1 MKNAIKF
8 FKYDL
13 RKGKMV
19 LVLSIV
25 LCAPFSLVMGQNDE
39 NIYSIF
45 AYMSLIAMIAP
56 LSLFSYE
63 QKSGCGFDNML
74 PAKEI
79 ERVSGRFLTGVF
91 YIILEMLIA
100 TILSAIMIK
109 TWGKSFPDLG
119 VVIVLSAGVTFIY
132 NSIMNTIMYAMGTS
146 GNPQLKRVVMIFPT
160 MVIWGVLNAFSDVL
174 LQGENIENI
183 AMFVSKHINLI
194 AAIILIIGI
203 AMYIGGIMLS
213 TYIVKRKDY

>member
-8 FKYDL
+8 LKYDL

-25 LCAPFSLVMGQNDE
+25 LFAPIGLIMGRNDE

-45 AYMSLIAMIAP
+45 AYMALIAMIAP

-119 VVIVLSAGVTFIY
+119 VVIMLSAGVPFIY

-146 GNPQLKRVVMIFPT
+146 GNPQLKRVVLIFPT

-183 AMFVSKHINLI
+183 VMFVPKHINLI
-194 AAIILIIGI
+194 AAIVLIIGI

>member
-25 LCAPFSLVMGQNDE
+25 LFAPIGLIMGRNDE

-63 QKSGCGFDNML
+63 QKNGCGFDNML

-109 TWGKSFPDLG
+109 TWGKSFHELG
-119 VVIVLSAGVTFIY
+119 VVIMLSAGVPFIY
-132 NSIMNTIMYAMGTS
+132 NSLMNTIMYAMGTS

-183 AMFVSKHINLI
+183 AMFVSKHINSI
-194 AAIILIIGI
+194 AVIVLIIGI

>member
-119 VVIVLSAGVTFIY
+119 VVIVLSAGVPFIY
-132 NSIMNTIMYAMGTS
+132 NSIMNTIMYAMETS

>member
-25 LCAPFSLVMGQNDE
+25 LCAPISLVMGQNDE
-39 NIYSIF
+39 NVYSIF
-45 AYMSLIAMIAP
+45 TYMSLIAMIAP

-109 TWGKSFPDLG
+109 TWGKSFPELG
-119 VVIVLSAGVTFIY
+119 VVIMLSAGVPFIY

-146 GNPQLKRVVMIFPT
+146 GNPQLKRVVLIFPT
-160 MVIWGVLNAFSDVL
+160 MVICGVLNAFSDLL
-174 LQGENIENI
+174 LQGENI
-183 AMFVSKHINLI
+183 AMFVSKHINSI
-194 AAIILIIGI
+194 AAIVLIIGI
-203 AMYIGGIMLS
+203 VMYIGGIMLS

>member
-25 LCAPFSLVMGQNDE
+25 LFAPIGLIMGRNDE

-63 QKSGCGFDNML
+63 QKNGCGFDNML

-91 YIILEMLIA
+91 CIILEMLIA

-109 TWGKSFPDLG
+109 TWGKTFHELG
-119 VVIVLSAGVTFIY
+119 VVIMLSAGVPFIY
-132 NSIMNTIMYAMGTS
+132 NSLMNTIMYAMGTS

-183 AMFVSKHINLI
+183 AMFVLKHINSI
-194 AAIILIIGI
+194 AVIILIIGI
-203 AMYIGGIMLS
+203 AIYIGGIMLS

>member
-1 MKNAIKF
+1 
-8 FKYDL
+8 
-13 RKGKMV
+13 
-19 LVLSIV
+19 
-25 LCAPFSLVMGQNDE
+25 
-39 NIYSIF
+39 
-45 AYMSLIAMIAP
+45 
-56 LSLFSYE
+56 
-63 QKSGCGFDNML
+63 
-74 PAKEI
+74 
-79 ERVSGRFLTGVF
+79 
-91 YIILEMLIA
+91 
-100 TILSAIMIK
+100 
-109 TWGKSFPDLG
+109 
-119 VVIVLSAGVTFIY
+119 
-132 NSIMNTIMYAMGTS
+132 MYAMGTS

>member
-13 RKGKMV
+13 RKGK
-19 LVLSIV
+19 IV
-25 LCAPFSLVMGQNDE
+25 LILSLVFFAPIGFMMGKNND
-39 NIYSIF
+39 NVYSIF
-45 AYMSLIAMIAP
+45 AYMALIAMIGP

-63 QKSGCGFDNML
+63 QKNGCGFDNML

-91 YIILEMLIA
+91 YVVLEMLIA
-100 TILSAIMIK
+100 IILSAIAIK
-109 TWGKSFPDLG
+109 TFGKSFPEIS
-119 VVIVLSAGVTFIY
+119 VAIMLSAGVPFIY
-132 NSIMNTIMYAMGTS
+132 NSIMNTVLYGMGTS
-146 GNPQLKRVVMIFPT
+146 GNPQLKRVVLIFPT
-160 MVIWGVLNAFSDVL
+160 MILWGVLSEFSDTL
-174 LQGENIENI
+174 SQRGEFENVVTYI
-183 AMFVSKHINLI
+183 SRHINLI
-194 AAIILIIGI
+194 AAIVFTIGI

>member
-25 LCAPFSLVMGQNDE
+25 LCAPISLAMGQNDE
-39 NIYSIF
+39 NVYSIF
-45 AYMSLIAMIAP
+45 TYMSLIAMIAP

-63 QKSGCGFDNML
+63 QKSGCSFDNML

-109 TWGKSFPDLG
+109 TWGKSFHELG
-119 VVIVLSAGVTFIY
+119 VVIMLSAGVPFIY

-183 AMFVSKHINLI
+183 VMLVSKHLNSI
-194 AAIILIIGI
+194 AAIVLIIGI
-203 AMYIGGIMLS
+203 VMYIGGIMLS

>member
-25 LCAPFSLVMGQNDE
+25 LFAPIGLIMGRNDE

-63 QKSGCGFDNML
+63 QKNGCGFDNML

-109 TWGKSFPDLG
+109 TWGKTFHELG
-119 VVIVLSAGVTFIY
+119 VVIMLSAGVPFIY
-132 NSIMNTIMYAMGTS
+132 NSLMNTIMYAMGTS

-183 AMFVSKHINLI
+183 AMFVSKHINSI
-194 AAIILIIGI
+194 AVIVLIIGI
-203 AMYIGGIMLS
+203 AIYIGGIMLS

>member
-25 LCAPFSLVMGQNDE
+25 LCAPISLVMGQNDE
-39 NIYSIF
+39 NVYSIF
-45 AYMSLIAMIAP
+45 TYMSLIAMIAP

-109 TWGKSFPDLG
+109 TWGKSFHELG
-119 VVIVLSAGVTFIY
+119 VVIMLSAGVPFIY

-146 GNPQLKRVVMIFPT
+146 GNPQLKRVVLIFPP

-174 LQGENIENI
+174 LQGENIV
-183 AMFVSKHINLI
+183 MFVSKHLNSI
-194 AAIILIIGI
+194 AAIVLIIGI
-203 AMYIGGIMLS
+203 VMYIGGIMLS

>member
-25 LCAPFSLVMGQNDE
+25 LFAPIGLIMGRNDE

-63 QKSGCGFDNML
+63 QKNGCGFDNML

-109 TWGKSFPDLG
+109 TWGKSFHELG
-119 VVIVLSAGVTFIY
+119 VVIMLSAGVPFIY
-132 NSIMNTIMYAMGTS
+132 NSLMNTIMYAMGTS

-183 AMFVSKHINLI
+183 AMFVSKHINSI
-194 AAIILIIGI
+194 AVIILIIGI
-203 AMYIGGIMLS
+203 AIYIGGIMLS
-213 TYIVKRKDY
+213 TYIVKRNDY

>member
-19 LVLSIV
+19 LVLTIG
-25 LCAPFSLVMGQNDE
+25 LFAPISLIMGRN
-39 NIYSIF
+39 NNVYSIF
-45 AYMSLIAMIAP
+45 TYMSLIAMIAP

-63 QKSGCGFDNML
+63 QKNGCGFDNML

-109 TWGKSFPDLG
+109 TWGKSFHELG
-119 VVIVLSAGVTFIY
+119 VVIMLSAGVPFIY
-132 NSIMNTIMYAMGTS
+132 NSLMNTIMYAMGTS

-183 AMFVSKHINLI
+183 AMFVSKHINSI
-194 AAIILIIGI
+194 AVIILIIGI
-203 AMYIGGIMLS
+203 AIYIGGIMLS

>member
-13 RKGKMV
+13 RKGKM
-19 LVLSIV
+19 LMVLSIV
-25 LCAPFSLVMGQNDE
+25 LFAPIGLIMGQNTE

-45 AYMSLIAMIAP
+45 AYMSLIAMIVP

-109 TWGKSFPDLG
+109 TWGKSFHELG
-119 VVIVLSAGVTFIY
+119 VVIMLSAGVPFIY

-146 GNPQLKRVVMIFPT
+146 GNPQLKRVVLIFPS
-160 MVIWGVLNAFSDVL
+160 MVIWGVLNAFSDVI
-174 LQGENIENI
+174 LQGENI

>member
-1 MKNAIKF
+1 MRNAIKF

-13 RKGKMV
+13 RKGK
-19 LVLSIV
+19 IV
-25 LCAPFSLVMGQNDE
+25 LILSLVFFAPIGFIMGKNNDSV
-39 NIYSIF
+39 YSIF
-45 AYMSLIAMIAP
+45 SYMSLIAMVGP

-63 QKSGCGFDNML
+63 QKNGCGFDNML

-91 YIILEMLIA
+91 YVVWEMLLA

-109 TWGKSFPDLG
+109 TLGKSFPEIPI
-119 VVIVLSAGVTFIY
+119 VIMLSAGVPFIY
-132 NSIMNTIMYAMGTS
+132 NSIMNTVLYGMGTS
-146 GNPQLKRVVMIFPT
+146 GNPQLKRIILILPTVVL
-160 MVIWGVLNAFSDVL
+160 WGVLSVFSDTL
-174 LQGENIENI
+174 LKGGEFENIVMYI
-183 AMFVSKHINLI
+183 LKHINVVAVVI
-194 AAIILIIGI
+194 FIIGV

>member
-25 LCAPFSLVMGQNDE
+25 LCAPIGLIMGRNDE

-63 QKSGCGFDNML
+63 QKNGCGFDNML

-119 VVIVLSAGVTFIY
+119 VVIMLSAGVPFIY
-132 NSIMNTIMYAMGTS
+132 NSLMNTIMYAMGTS
-146 GNPQLKRVVMIFPT
+146 GNPQLKRVVLIFPT
-160 MVIWGVLNAFSDVL
+160 MVLWGVLNAFSDVL
-174 LQGENIENI
+174 LQGEHFENI
-183 AMFVSKHINLI
+183 VMFVSKHINLI
-194 AAIILIIGI
+194 AAIVLIIGI

>member
-25 LCAPFSLVMGQNDE
+25 LFAPIGLIMGRNDE

-63 QKSGCGFDNML
+63 QKNGCGFDNML

-109 TWGKSFPDLG
+109 TWGKSFHELG
-119 VVIVLSAGVTFIY
+119 VVIMLSAGVPFIY
-132 NSIMNTIMYAMGTS
+132 NSLMNTIMYAMGTS

-174 LQGENIENI
+174 LQGENIETI
-183 AMFVSKHINLI
+183 AMFVSKHINSI
-194 AAIILIIGI
+194 AVIVLIIGI

>member
-25 LCAPFSLVMGQNDE
+25 LFAPIGLIMGRNDE

-63 QKSGCGFDNML
+63 QKNGCGFDNML

-109 TWGKSFPDLG
+109 TWGKSFHELG
-119 VVIVLSAGVTFIY
+119 VVIMLSAGVPFIY
-132 NSIMNTIMYAMGTS
+132 NSLMNTIMYAMGTS

-183 AMFVSKHINLI
+183 AMFVSKHINSI
-194 AAIILIIGI
+194 AVIILIIGI
-203 AMYIGGIMLS
+203 AIYIGGIMLS

>member
-119 VVIVLSAGVTFIY
+119 VVIVLSAGVPFSY
-132 NSIMNTIMYAMGTS
+132 NSIMNTIMYAMGPS

-160 MVIWGVLNAFSDVL
+160 LVFWGVLNAFSDVL

-213 TYIVKRKDY
+213 TYVVKRKDY

>member
-8 FKYDL
+8 LKYDL

-25 LCAPFSLVMGQNDE
+25 LFAPIGLIMGRNDE

-45 AYMSLIAMIAP
+45 AYMALIAMIAP

-119 VVIVLSAGVTFIY
+119 VVIMLSAGVPFIY

-146 GNPQLKRVVMIFPT
+146 GNPQLKRVVLIFPT

-183 AMFVSKHINLI
+183 VMFVSKHINLI
-194 AAIILIIGI
+194 AAIVLIIGI

>member
-109 TWGKSFPDLG
+109 TWGKSSPDLG
-119 VVIVLSAGVTFIY
+119 VVIVLSAGVPFIY

-213 TYIVKRKDY
+213 TYVVKRKDY

>member
-25 LCAPFSLVMGQNDE
+25 LFAPIGLIMGRNDE

-63 QKSGCGFDNML
+63 QKNGCGFVNML

-109 TWGKSFPDLG
+109 TWGKTFHELG
-119 VVIVLSAGVTFIY
+119 VVIMLSAGVPFIY
-132 NSIMNTIMYAMGTS
+132 NSLMNTIMYAMGTS

-183 AMFVSKHINLI
+183 AMFVSKHINSI
-194 AAIILIIGI
+194 AVIVLIIGI
-203 AMYIGGIMLS
+203 AIYIGGIMLS

>member
-25 LCAPFSLVMGQNDE
+25 LFAPIGLIMGRNDE

-63 QKSGCGFDNML
+63 QKNGCGFDNML

-109 TWGKSFPDLG
+109 TWGKSFHELG
-119 VVIVLSAGVTFIY
+119 VVIMLSAGVPFIY
-132 NSIMNTIMYAMGTS
+132 NSLMNTIMYAMGTS

-174 LQGENIENI
+174 LQGENI
-183 AMFVSKHINLI
+183 AMFVSKHINSI
-194 AAIILIIGI
+194 AVIILIIGI
-203 AMYIGGIMLS
+203 AIYIGGIMLS